1 MEYKDTLLM
10 PDTQFEMRGNLTQKE
25 PQFQARWEN
34 NRLYD
39 EMVKA
44 REGKI
49 PFVLHDGPPYANGNI
64 HIGHALNKILK
75 DIVVKSRFMMGNQ
88 VTFIPGWDTH
98 GLPIETAIT
107 KQGHNRKAMST
118 AQFRT
123 LCDDFARKQIQTQMA
138 DMKALGTIG
147 DYDHY
152 YATLQ
157 PEFEAAQV
165 TVFAK
170 MAMDGMIYK
179 GLKPVYWS
187 PSSESALAEA
197 EIEYHDK
204 KDDTIF
210 VAFDVIDGKGV
221 LDKGDKF
228 VIWTTTPW
236 TIPANLAICL
246 NPNLKYDLVDTSK
259 GKLVVGHD
267 LVESLMAKF
276 ELAPYTVLKTFKGSQ
291 LERIETKHP
300 FYDRVSLVI
309 LGNHVTEE
317 DGTGCVHT
325 APGHGVDDFNVGM
338 KYDLPA
344 FCPVDDRGCMT
355 EEAGD
360 FLVGQFVDKANI
372 TVIEKLS
379 ELGCLLAKES
389 IVHPYPHDWR
399 TKKPVIYRATTQ
411 WFASIEKIRSTLLS
425 EIDQVNW
432 VNNWG
437 KLRMNNMIKD
447 RGDWCISRQ
456 RVWGLPIPIFY
467 AEDDSVI
474 MDQKVFD
481 HVSDLFRAHGSSVWF
496 EKEAKDL
503 LPEGFSHPGSPNNL
517 FRKETDIMD
526 VWFDSGSSHT
536 GVIKQRGGV
545 LPVDLY
551 LEGSDQYRGWF
562 NSSLIISTAVYGH
575 APYKS
580 VVSHGFVLDGKGE
593 KMSKSLG
600 NTVEPNKVVSQS
612 GADILRLW
620 TASIDYQSDV
630 RISDELLK
638 QVTENYRK
646 IRNTFRFM
654 LANLKDFSQ
663 KDVLPLSEL
672 PKVDAYV
679 LSKVYEVATEAVK
692 SYERYD
698 YKSVIASVSNL
709 ITNELSA
716 YYLDFTKDILYC
728 DGKTSKSRLAAQS
741 VLFESVHVLT
751 RILAPVL
758 VHTSEEIWDH
768 FKADSVSVHLHDFSM
783 KTFKVD
789 QPETWVELLQFR
801 SEVFKQLELSR
812 ADKVIGKSLEAKVEI
827 TVNEAL
833 KAKLNHSVPNL
844 AQWLIVSEVD
854 LKVGDQTSILVTSA
868 SGMSCPRCWN
878 VTHVHAEDG
887 LCPRCQAAVKA
898 L

>member
-1 MEYKDTLLM
+1 
-10 PDTQFEMRGNLTQKE
+10 
-25 PQFQARWEN
+25 
-34 NRLYD
+34 
-39 EMVKA
+39 
-44 REGKI
+44 
-49 PFVLHDGPPYANGNI
+49 
-64 HIGHALNKILK
+64 
-75 DIVVKSRFMMGNQ
+75 
-88 VTFIPGWDTH
+88 
-98 GLPIETAIT
+98 
-107 KQGHNRKAMST
+107 
-118 AQFRT
+118 
-123 LCDDFARKQIQTQMA
+123 
-138 DMKALGTIG
+138 
-147 DYDHY
+147 
-152 YATLQ
+152 
-157 PEFEAAQV
+157 
-165 TVFAK
+165 
-170 MAMDGMIYK
+170 
-179 GLKPVYWS
+179 
-187 PSSESALAEA
+187 
-197 EIEYHDK
+197 
-204 KDDTIF
+204 
-210 VAFDVIDGKGV
+210 
-221 LDKGDKF
+221 
-228 VIWTTTPW
+228 
-236 TIPANLAICL
+236 
-246 NPNLKYDLVDTSK
+246 
-259 GKLVVGHD
+259 
-267 LVESLMAKF
+267 
-276 ELAPYTVLKTFKGSQ
+276 
-291 LERIETKHP
+291 
-300 FYDRVSLVI
+300 
-309 LGNHVTEE
+309 
-317 DGTGCVHT
+317 
-325 APGHGVDDFNVGM
+325 
-338 KYDLPA
+338 
-344 FCPVDDRGCMT
+344 
-355 EEAGD
+355 
-360 FLVGQFVDKANI
+360 
-372 TVIEKLS
+372 
-379 ELGCLLAKES
+379 
-389 IVHPYPHDWR
+389 
-399 TKKPVIYRATTQ
+399 
-411 WFASIEKIRSTLLS
+411 
-425 EIDQVNW
+425 
-432 VNNWG
+432 
-437 KLRMNNMIKD
+437 
-447 RGDWCISRQ
+447 
-456 RVWGLPIPIFY
+456 
-467 AEDDSVI
+467 
-474 MDQKVFD
+474 
-481 HVSDLFRAHGSSVWF
+481 
-496 EKEAKDL
+496 
-503 LPEGFSHPGSPNNL
+503 
-517 FRKETDIMD
+517 MD

-600 NTVEPNKVVSQS
+600 NTVEPNKVVYQS